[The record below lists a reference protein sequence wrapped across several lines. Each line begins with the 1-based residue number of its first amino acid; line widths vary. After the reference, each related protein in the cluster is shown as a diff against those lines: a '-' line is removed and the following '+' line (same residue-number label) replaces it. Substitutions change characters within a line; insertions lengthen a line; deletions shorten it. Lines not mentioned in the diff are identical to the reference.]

1 MEQNLLYNWT
11 YKEFKINLYC
21 YKQAQINRRINNL
34 MSRCNCATEEEYLK
48 ILKKDFK
55 EREKFR
61 DFLTINV
68 TEFYRNPE
76 LFYELEKQL
85 KIYIKENKRHLKIW
99 SAGCSS
105 GCEAYTL
112 TIMLHEIDFR
122 VNYSIIA
129 SDIDKGILDKG
140 KLGIYTENEVKN
152 IPKNI
157 KNKYFIKKAD
167 KYYIY
172 KYLKRRVL
180 FKILDLINDDYEGN
194 FDLIICRNVLIYFNL
209 ETKKRILKKFSES
222 LMTGGLLFIGAT
234 ESLYDY
240 KSYGFSKVSTFIYK
254 KL

>member
-11 YKEFKINLYC
+11 YNEFKINLYC

-112 TIMLHEIDFR
+112 TIMLHEIDFK

-172 KYLKRRVL
+172 NYLKRRVL

-209 ETKKRILKKFSES
+209 DTKKRILKKFSKS
-222 LMTGGLLFIGAT
+222 LMPGGLLFIGAT

>member
-1 MEQNLLYNWT
+1 MEQNILYNWA
-11 YKEFKINLYC
+11 YNEFKINLYC
-21 YKQAQINRRINNL
+21 YKQAQIIRRISNL
-34 MSRCNCATEEEYLK
+34 MSRCNCVTEEEYLK
-48 ILKKDFK
+48 LLKKDFK

-61 DFLTINV
+61 NFLTINV

-76 LFYELEKQL
+76 LFYELEKEL
-85 KIYIKENKRHLKIW
+85 RGYIRKNKRPLKVW

-112 TIMLHEIDFR
+112 SIMLHEIDFR
-122 VNYSIIA
+122 ANYSIIA
-129 SDIDKGILDKG
+129 SDIDKDILNKAKIG
-140 KLGIYTENEVKN
+140 VYTEKEVKN

-157 KNKYFIKKAD
+157 KNKYFIKKND
-167 KYYIY
+167 KYCIH

-209 ETKKRILKKFSES
+209 DTKNKILKKFSES
-222 LMTGGLLFIGAT
+222 LMPGGLLFIGAT
-234 ESLYDY
+234 ESLYNY
-240 KSYGFSKVSTFIYK
+240 KNYGFSKVSTFIYR